1 VRTSTL
7 RLLALGVLL
16 LATGFAVW
24 LIAHR
29 PAPQQPA
36 SLSVFVDRG
45 TELMQAIDRVGLTLT
60 RLSAAEEME
69 LGRQIAEQV
78 DRSFPGT
85 VGSEEVS
92 KAELQRQSE
101 YVDAVVRYLVER
113 GGLRRPEIAYT
124 ARVVRSDIANA
135 FALPGGYVYIT
146 SSLFDRLETEAELA
160 AIMGH
165 EVAHVD
171 LKHCI
176 ERLQYELVAREI
188 GGAPLEAIVAI
199 GAALWSL
206 GYADEQEA
214 DADRQGTIYAERAGY
229 HPEAAVLA
237 LSRLDDLQASRPRR
251 DTIDREAAGMV
262 EDAFADYFLTHPP
275 LDERLV
281 NIERTWREQHYDLA
295 GEPYYLGRRNRK
307 DLVPRSQKE
316 FPQELITGRLA
327 ESTFWSANRTTG
339 QG

>member
-1 VRTSTL
+1 
-7 RLLALGVLL
+7 
-16 LATGFAVW
+16 
-24 LIAHR
+24 
-29 PAPQQPA
+29 
-36 SLSVFVDRG
+36 
-45 TELMQAIDRVGLTLT
+45 MQAIDRVGLTLT
-60 RLSAAEEME
+60 RLSAAEEMQ

-78 DRSFPGT
+78 ERSFPST
-85 VGSEEVS
+85 LESERKTES
-92 KAELQRQSE
+92 ERQRQTE
-101 YVDAVVRYLVER
+101 YVDDVVRYLIEH
-113 GGLRRPEIAYT
+113 GGLRRPEISYT
-124 ARVVRSDIANA
+124 AKVIPSDIPNA

-176 ERLQYELVAREI
+176 ERLQYELVARKI
-188 GGAPLEAIVAI
+188 GGPPLEMIVAI
-199 GAALWSL
+199 GAGLWSL

-237 LSRLDDLQASRPRR
+237 LSRLEDLQESRPRR

-281 NIERTWREQHYDLA
+281 NVERTWREQHYDLA

-316 FPQELITGRLA
+316 FPEELVTGRLA
-327 ESTFWSANRTTG
+327 EIENLVD
-339 QG
+339 